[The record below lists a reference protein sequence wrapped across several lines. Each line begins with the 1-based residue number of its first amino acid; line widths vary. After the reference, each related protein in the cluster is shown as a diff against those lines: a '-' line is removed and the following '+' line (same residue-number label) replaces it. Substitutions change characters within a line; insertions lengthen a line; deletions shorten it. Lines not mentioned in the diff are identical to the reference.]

1 MVGNILSAVIWL
13 QSTSFASI
21 LPSPADVETHS
32 DHYSLYIGLNRALTC
47 SPDWLEDSLRATYS
61 LAPYQHPSLH
71 SAIISDVTD
80 ANTRSKS
87 LALIGLAFSICF
99 TFGFPLDSPSLGAYF
114 ASQPLPLASKTATNT
129 RWNVYAF
136 PAAISVG
143 LLLLETVYLAIKLPE
158 TKDYKKSQQLEEK
171 PTMGVNEGKVK
182 ESVEVRRQ
190 RLKKLGR
197 LHGFFL
203 LFFSGVAPVMC
214 TLTTQNV

>member
-1 MVGNILSAVIWL
+1 
-13 QSTSFASI
+13 
-21 LPSPADVETHS
+21 
-32 DHYSLYIGLNRALTC
+32 
-47 SPDWLEDSLRATYS
+47 
-61 LAPYQHPSLH
+61 
-71 SAIISDVTD
+71 
-80 ANTRSKS
+80 
-87 LALIGLAFSICF
+87 
-99 TFGFPLDSPSLGAYF
+99 
-114 ASQPLPLASKTATNT
+114 LPLASKTATNT

-171 PTMGVNEGKVK
+171 PAMGVNEGKVK

-203 LFFSGVAPVMC
+203 LFFSGVSGFHVPSSKCPPDFPLFCNRAKRP
-214 TLTTQNV
+214 NSP